1 MSKVVDALSSSSLTG
16 MRVAITG
23 SRRAYELA
31 HLIKILGG
39 IPIIAPT
46 VGIETRQD
54 ITKEVDHFIN
64 TILAERLDY
73 MIFMTA
79 PGVYLLMSTAKNLG
93 LDKKLIDALQQ
104 ITIVTRSLKA
114 KYALAN
120 HGIKTDFIPHE
131 NTAEGIAKLLKNH
144 DMINKKVAVLWH
156 GSYSSLIRDD
166 LNRTGAKVFEL
177 SVYTY
182 SVKLK
187 ESGAVILKAMGFN
200 YKTPEEAKVVD
211 LIEEIK
217 KGLIDAITFT
227 SPPSAH
233 DLFKIAETHHMKD
246 SLRLLLN
253 NDIIV
258 VAVGPSTRKALEEE
272 GVRIDV
278 MPNVYKMGSMV
289 KSLSDY
295 VGQANV
301 PKGRKRN

>member
-1 MSKVVDALSSSSLTG
+1 MSKVVGALSSTSLAG

-23 SRRAYELA
+23 SRRASELA

-46 VGIETRQD
+46 VGIETRQN
-54 ITKEVDHFIN
+54 ITKEVDRFIN
-64 TILAERLDY
+64 TILAERIDY

-79 PGVYLLMSTAKNLG
+79 PGVYLFMSNAKSLG
-93 LDKKLIDALQQ
+93 LDKKLMNALQQ
-104 ITIVTRSLKA
+104 ITIVTRSLKP

-120 HGIKTDFIPHE
+120 HGIKTDLIPDE

-144 DMINKKVAVLWH
+144 NMINKKVAVLWH
-156 GSYSSLIRDD
+156 GSYTSLIRDE
-166 LNRTGAKVFEL
+166 LHRAGAKVFEL
-177 SVYTY
+177 SIYTY

-187 ESGAVILKAMGFN
+187 ENGADILKAMGFK

-211 LIEEIK
+211 LIEK
-217 KGLIDAITFT
+217 VNKGLIDAITFT

-233 DLFKIAETHHMKD
+233 DLFKIAEIHHMKD

-253 NDIIV
+253 KDIIV

-278 MPNVYKMGSMV
+278 MPDVYKMGSMV

-301 PKGRKRN
+301 PKGRKRS